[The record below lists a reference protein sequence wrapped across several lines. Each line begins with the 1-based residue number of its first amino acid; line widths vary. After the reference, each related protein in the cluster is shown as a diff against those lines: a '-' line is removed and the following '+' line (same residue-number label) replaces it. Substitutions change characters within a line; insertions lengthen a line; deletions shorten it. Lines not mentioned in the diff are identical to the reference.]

1 MRDVDSFFDTS
12 VVLYLL
18 SEDAAK
24 ADRAEELLT
33 RSGVISVQV
42 LNEFVAVATRKLA
55 MPFADVVEILGTV
68 REVCRADPVTV
79 ECHDKGVE
87 IAQRYGFSLYDSVI
101 VASALLGACKTL
113 YSEDLQ
119 HLQVIDGQLTVVN
132 PFVPAPSAPEQAL
145 G

>member
-42 LNEFVAVATRKLA
+42 LNEFAAVATRKLA

-101 VASALLGACKTL
+101 VASALLGACKT
-113 YSEDLQ
+113 
-119 HLQVIDGQLTVVN
+119 
-132 PFVPAPSAPEQAL
+132 
-145 G
+145 